1 MQRIDSDFEYERRNE
16 VIDYTIRKYGRDCV
30 SQIITFNTLAA
41 KASIRAVGRA
51 LDYPLAR
58 YDKWAKMIPMEPGI
72 TIKQALDR
80 VPDFKNVYDTDPEA
94 KRLIDTAMDLEGLP
108 TSVGTNACGVL
119 ITDSQGVEKHTPMW
133 QNKSGI
139 VATYDKDILD
149 SIGLLKMDFLG
160 LRTLGV
166 IRETVDNVY
175 KNHGI
180 KINVDDL
187 YSIPTLEPLKL
198 VREGKTHGI
207 FQLESPGMTSFM
219 KELKPESIE
228 DIIAGISLYRPG
240 PMKEIPNFI
249 NNKRNPGSI
258 KYPLKGMSDILDE
271 TYGIIIYQES
281 CMRMVIALAGYD
293 KSDSDGF
300 RKVIAKKVKSLVPLH
315 RKWFIDGRKKI
326 DVDAK
331 GKMVEYPHEIPGG
344 VALGHPREEL
354 EKLFDKMEDF
364 ASYSFNKSHAAA
376 YAFVGYIT
384 MYLAYYH
391 PVEFFAAIL
400 NSVRGNN
407 SKVLRYINYCRSIGI
422 EIVAPDINKSS
433 ELFTPS
439 KDGKI
444 FVSMVAKG
452 GSFDIVK
459 AITEERDKNGEYTD
473 MVDFFV
479 RTKEF
484 INKSTFE
491 GLAACGSFKSLGV
504 KSSQCLASLDDL
516 FEGALNKVK
525 AAEKR
530 ALANPKR
537 KTEFSFRD
545 RFIEKISDNAIPDI
559 EEFPDEVRY
568 NLEKEYLGIYITGHP
583 LYKYS
588 YSIKTKSNFEI
599 QELEY
604 DINEETGEIMLSSD
618 IRDRQPVRFIALAS
632 SIDKKVSK
640 AGNKIA
646 LLNLEDLTG
655 SIKAMIWPEPLRRM
669 ESELKEDKVYFIQ
682 GFASVPDDN
691 PPIIIIEDMQEAEK
705 MVQDRLIIELDDKY
719 QIREL
724 YDEIKADK
732 LNQGPNPVYVRHNG
746 ISLVLSRDYWV
757 NINRFKTKFKYE
769 IVNY

>member
-1 MQRIDSDFEYERRNE
+1 
-16 VIDYTIRKYGRDCV
+16 
-30 SQIITFNTLAA
+30 
-41 KASIRAVGRA
+41 
-51 LDYPLAR
+51 
-58 YDKWAKMIPMEPGI
+58 
-72 TIKQALDR
+72 
-80 VPDFKNVYDTDPEA
+80 
-94 KRLIDTAMDLEGLP
+94 
-108 TSVGTNACGVL
+108 
-119 ITDSQGVEKHTPMW
+119 
-133 QNKSGI
+133 
-139 VATYDKDILD
+139 
-149 SIGLLKMDFLG
+149 
-160 LRTLGV
+160 
-166 IRETVDNVY
+166 
-175 KNHGI
+175 
-180 KINVDDL
+180 
-187 YSIPTLEPLKL
+187 
-198 VREGKTHGI
+198 
-207 FQLESPGMTSFM
+207 
-219 KELKPESIE
+219 
-228 DIIAGISLYRPG
+228 
-240 PMKEIPNFI
+240 
-249 NNKRNPGSI
+249 
-258 KYPLKGMSDILDE
+258 
-271 TYGIIIYQES
+271 
-281 CMRMVIALAGYD
+281 MRMVIALAGYD

-315 RKWFIDGRKKI
+315 RKWFIDGRKKV

-344 VALGHPREEL
+344 VALGHPREAL
-354 EKLFDKMEDF
+354 EALFDKMEDF
-364 ASYSFNKSHAAA
+364 ASYCFNKSHAAA

-384 MYLAYYH
+384 MYLAYYY

-459 AITEERDKNGEYTD
+459 AITDERDKNGDYSD

-504 KSSQCLASLDDL
+504 KSSQCLAALDDL

-530 ALANPKR
+530 ALSNPKR

-618 IRDRQPVRFIALAS
+618 IRDRQPVRFIGLAT
-632 SIDKKVSK
+632 SIEKKVSK

-646 LLNLEDLTG
+646 LLNVEDLTG
-655 SIKAMIWPEPLRRM
+655 SIKAMIWPEPFRRL

-705 MVQDRLIIELDDKY
+705 MVQDRLIITLDDKY

-724 YDEIKADK
+724 YEEIKSDK
-732 LNQGPNPVYVRHNG
+732 LNQGPNPVYVEYDNM
-746 ISLVLSRDYWV
+746 SLVLSRDYWV
-757 NINRFKTKFKYE
+757 NINRFKTKFNYR